1 MPVCT
6 PVELDCVKEIELEDP
21 ACLPECSGV
30 SITNVQENSN
40 DMDQIIGSDYL
51 KLVKQYERYEYLNK
65 TLQISSGCKK
75 YLVQRIFFTNCER
88 FRIQIRRQS
97 SLCENIYEHA
107 DV

>member
-1 MPVCT
+1 MLHRYHLEMEQVGRGSLGGSLQALSGYFQVPVCT
-6 PVELDCVKEIELEDP
+6 PGQLDCVKEIELEDP

-65 TLQISSGCKK
+65 TLQISSGCK
-75 YLVQRIFFTNCER
+75 
-88 FRIQIRRQS
+88 
-97 SLCENIYEHA
+97 NI
-107 DV
+107 